1 VSNVAGVVTSTVATL
16 TYTGNVNPV
25 ANPASVS
32 RNAGFN
38 LKIAIAALGWTDADG
53 DALSFTTISSTNGAT
68 ITYDANFIYYTD
80 PNNVGDEIDYTISD
94 GNGGTAS
101 NFITVL
107 INAASTN
114 QTVNIVSQ
122 TLNGD
127 GSITLQFAGIPFY
140 TYWVEATTNLVTP
153 VWVPISTNTAG
164 PNGQW
169 SFTDTNATNYPSR
182 FYRTQKP

>member
-1 VSNVAGVVTSTVATL
+1 M
-16 TYTGNVNPV
+16 
-25 ANPASVS
+25 
-32 RNAGFN
+32 
-38 LKIAIAALGWTDADG
+38 LKIAISSLGWTDADG

-68 ITYDANFIYYTD
+68 VTYDANFIYYTD

-101 NFITVL
+101 SFITVL

-114 QTVNIVSQ
+114 QTVNIVNQSVDG
-122 TLNGD
+122 NGFVT
-127 GSITLQFAGIPFY
+127 INFAGIPNY

-164 PNGQW
+164 SNGQW
-169 SFTDTNATNYPSR
+169 SFTDTNAPNFTQRY
-182 FYRTQKP
+182 YRSFKP